1 MKHYGILILLA
12 VMAALFVV
20 ALSLSERDKPT
31 RLEDIYQLTLSSGT
45 SPSVSKGDKS
55 KSQGRAEYEW
65 YRLRDPA
72 TGQIPRG
79 IRSRELAFAKR
90 LPVRSRALDE
100 QEWISRGPFNVGGRT
115 RALAVDVADS
125 NRILAGGVTG
135 GMWIS
140 YDGANTWSRTTD
152 LAVTPSVTCLEQD
165 RREGHTNIWYYGTG
179 EYTGSG
185 SRSVNSRVPQ
195 YTGDGIFKSTD
206 NGLSWQQLASTISP
220 VHEFG
225 SPFDVVFRIAVNPAN
240 LEQDEVYAAAYG
252 TIQQSFDGGETWGT
266 VLGFFEQANYAWTD
280 VLVTPNGTIYA
291 TINSG
296 VIEGGLW
303 RSEDHCATWE
313 NITPENFPSTFRR
326 TVMAYDPSDEN
337 VLYFLSVTPGAGYVG
352 TGGGHSLWRLTRV
365 GGVDTWE
372 NLSANMP
379 NFEGESPLGFGYD
392 YHSQGGYNMV
402 VAVHPENPEMVYIGG
417 ITLFYSRDAFNTTD
431 STYWI
436 GGYNYYY
443 GSLPG
448 PNGMDICYPN
458 HHADVHH
465 MVFDPTNPD
474 IMYCSHDGGLSK
486 TTNSLAI
493 PTVSVPFPWD
503 YIDGYIT
510 TQFYWIAVDPL
521 TEGNLR
527 IMGGMQDNGT
537 FMGNSESEVAPW
549 MYMWGGDGM
558 ACDIG
563 AAEQDNWRSF
573 YVSTQYGGSFY
584 RVVLDEND
592 EFQDYYYYGPQG
604 DFQRWITPFE
614 LTPYD
619 YRGMFM
625 TDVNSVWGNPDV
637 VDNGPGGWTQITM
650 NHSRW
655 ATALGVSN
663 TETPVVYYGDYHPTV
678 SDISRVYRIDEP
690 FGATSI
696 TDVSDI
702 DFPVQGWIHCI
713 TVDPTDANKVIVVF
727 TNYNV
732 LSLFYSEDGGINWS
746 NVGGNLEENPDGS
759 GAGPSCF
766 WAEIVYVGQQPVYFV
781 GTTVGLFS
789 TMELRGDSTVW
800 ELEGADVIGYNWV
813 TAMDVRYS
821 DGFVGVG
828 THGGGT
834 FSTYLEVSGVE
845 PEKEKLQPTDYEL
858 TSVYPNPFN
867 ATANI
872 MFKLPQRANLTVDV
886 YNNLGQKVTTLANG
900 MYEPGHHQLVFNA
913 GDLSSGVYFVRM
925 KAGSYDATKKIVL
938 MK

>member
-1 MKHYGILILLA
+1 MKPYGILILSA
-12 VMAALFVV
+12 VMAAFFVV
-20 ALSLSERDKPT
+20 ILSLPERDNPAK
-31 RLEDIYQLTLSSGT
+31 LKNIYQSTLSSGT
-45 SPSVSKGDKS
+45 SPSDSKSEKS
-55 KSQGRAEYEW
+55 KSGGRDEYEW

-79 IRSRELAFAKR
+79 IRSRELAFAKK
-90 LPVRSRALDE
+90 LPVRGRALDE
-100 QEWISRGPFNVGGRT
+100 QEWIFRGPFNVGGRT
-115 RALAVDVADS
+115 RALAVDIADS

-135 GMWIS
+135 GMWFS
-140 YDGANTWSRTTD
+140 EDGANTWSRTTD
-152 LAVTPSVTCLEQD
+152 LAVTPSVTCLVQD
-165 RREGHTNIWYYGTG
+165 SREGHTHIWYHGTG
-179 EYTGSG
+179 EYRGSG
-185 SRSVNSRVPQ
+185 SRSINSRVPQ
-195 YTGDGIFKSTD
+195 FTGDGIFKSTD
-206 NGLSWQQLASTISP
+206 NGLSWQQLASTVSP
-220 VHEFG
+220 VHEFA
-225 SPFDVVFRIAVNPAN
+225 SPFDVVFRIAINPAN
-240 LEQDEVYAAAYG
+240 TEEDEIYAATYG
-252 TIQQSFDGGETWGT
+252 TIQRSLDGGESWYD
-266 VLGFFEQANYAWTD
+266 VLGTFESTDYAWTD
-280 VLVTPNGTIYA
+280 VMVTPSGVIYA
-291 TINSG
+291 TLDSDIL
-296 VIEGGLW
+296 GGGFW
-303 RSEDHCATWE
+303 RSEDHGETWDD
-313 NITPENFPSTFRR
+313 ILPANFPTTFHR
-326 TVMAYDPSDEN
+326 TVMMYDPSDEN
-337 VLYFLSVTPGAGYVG
+337 VLYFLSVTPGAGYIG
-352 TGGGHSLWRLTRV
+352 QGGGHSLWRLTRS
-365 GGVDTWE
+365 GDFDIWE

-379 NFEGESPLGFGYD
+379 NFQNESPIGFGYD

-402 VAVHPENPEMVYIGG
+402 VAVHPENPDVVYIGG
-417 ITLFYSRDAFNTTD
+417 TSMFCSRDAYNTTD

-458 HHADVHH
+458 HHADIHH
-465 MVFDPTNPD
+465 MFFDPTNPD

-486 TTNSLAI
+486 TTNSLAM
-493 PTVSVPFPWD
+493 PTQTIPFPWD

-510 TQFYWIAVDPL
+510 TQFYWVAVDPL

-537 FMGNSESEVAPW
+537 FMGNSESELDPW
-549 MYMWGGDGM
+549 DFIWGGDGM

-592 EFQDYYYYGPQG
+592 EFQNYYYYGPPG
-604 DFQRWITPFE
+604 DFGRWITPFE

-637 VDNGPGGWTQITM
+637 PENGSGGWSQITI
-650 NHSRW
+650 NHNRW

-663 TETPVVYYGDYHPTV
+663 TENPVVYYGDFHPTV
-678 SDISRVYRIDEP
+678 PDISRVYRIDEP

-696 TDVSDI
+696 MEVTDP
-702 DFPVQGWIHCI
+702 DFPEMGWIHCI

-766 WAEIVYVGQQPVYFV
+766 WAEIVYVGEQPVYLV

-789 TMELRGDSTVW
+789 TTELPGDSTIW

-813 TAMDVRYS
+813 TTMDVRHS
-821 DGFVGVG
+821 DGYVGIG

-834 FSTYLEVSGVE
+834 FSTYIEVSDV
-845 PEKEKLQPTDYEL
+845 KSQEKLQPTDYEL

-872 MFKLPQRANLTVDV
+872 LLTLPQRAELTVDV
-886 YNNLGQKVTTLANG
+886 YNTLGRKVTTLASG
-900 MYEPGHHQLVFNA
+900 MYEPGRHRLVFNA

-925 KAGSYDATKKIVL
+925 NAGSYNATKKIVL